1 MGVRVYLDRPL
12 MVAAV
17 TPVTVDLSW
26 PSAECSVHEG
36 MLLPRQL
43 TREAQG
49 VYLIYFKNTSLQALE
64 ELSKRLHWV

>member
-12 MVAAV
+12 MVSTV
-17 TPVTVDLSW
+17 TPVTVDLNW
-26 PSAECSVHEG
+26 PSADCSFHEG

-64 ELSKRLHWV
+64 ELSKRLHWA